1 MHPDVELRR
10 QILRRRGSNQK
21 LAEELL
27 EKLSTE
33 SKISLLRILADDDRE
48 ISTTS
53 SKLNKLNRMGVKFLC
68 R

>member
-1 MHPDVELRR
+1 MNPDVELRR
-10 QILRRRGSNQK
+10 QILRHRGANQK

-33 SKISLLRILADDDRE
+33 SKIGLLRILQDDEHER
-48 ISTTS
+48 SAAT
-53 SKLNKLNRMGVKFLC
+53 SKLNKLKQMGVAFLC

>member
-10 QILRRRGSNQK
+10 QILRRRGQNQK

-33 SKISLLRILADDDRE
+33 SKIGLLRILADDDRE
-48 ISTTS
+48 ISTAS
-53 SKLNKLNRMGVKFLC
+53 SKLNKLNRMGVGFLC

>member
-33 SKISLLRILADDDRE
+33 SKIGLLRILADDDRE
-48 ISTTS
+48 IATASN
-53 SKLNKLNRMGVKFLC
+53 KLNKLKHMGVGFLC